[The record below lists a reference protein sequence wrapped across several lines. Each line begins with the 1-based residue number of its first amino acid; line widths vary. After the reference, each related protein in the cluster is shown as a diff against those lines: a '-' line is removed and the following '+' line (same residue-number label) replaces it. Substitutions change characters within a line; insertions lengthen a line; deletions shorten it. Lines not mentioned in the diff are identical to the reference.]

1 MKNLFIVSILSVT
14 TSALGNT
21 LQFNI
26 DDVDTIST
34 SKKSI
39 LVEDLRDGFE
49 VINDVQVSNETITI
63 KDNSKVKILFKSG
76 LKISPRAISAK
87 VGGDMGG
94 G

>member
-14 TSALGNT
+14 TSAFANT

-26 DDVDTIST
+26 DEVDTIST
-34 SKKSI
+34 SQKSI

-49 VINDVQVSNETITI
+49 AINDVQVSNETITV
-63 KDNSKVKILFKSG
+63 KDNSKVEILFKSG